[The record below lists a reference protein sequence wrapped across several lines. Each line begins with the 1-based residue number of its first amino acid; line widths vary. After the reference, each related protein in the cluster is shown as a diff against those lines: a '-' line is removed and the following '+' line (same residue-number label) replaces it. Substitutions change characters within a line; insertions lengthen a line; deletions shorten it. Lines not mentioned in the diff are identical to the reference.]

1 MVENIINKKLREIK
15 EKPILYIN
23 IIMLTLISLIFINII
38 FKLDKNMTYT
48 GVALVF
54 IKSFNSILSILALG
68 SCLISYC
75 RLKNDSVFIKLPKRI
90 FFEIK
95 RSLCAL
101 KILFPSILAV
111 VGVGGII
118 YIAYL

>member
-54 IKSFNSILSILALG
+54 IKSF
-68 SCLISYC
+68 
-75 RLKNDSVFIKLPKRI
+75 
-90 FFEIK
+90 
-95 RSLCAL
+95 
-101 KILFPSILAV
+101 
-111 VGVGGII
+111 
-118 YIAYL
+118 